1 MTAMLVPKQGSVTV
15 PVSVAVTKRK
25 TSKKPGRRARKAG
38 STRPKMTKVAK
49 KAAKRAAPKK
59 VVVRKRRRLSF
70 IQKHVRQCRV
80 CKSDHKEEIETRFMA
95 GESPTAIA
103 DDPKIKVSRDSIEAH
118 IRAYKLRDKR
128 TIRVLKLA
136 DYIIDRADL
145 HRREITDPVLVA
157 AMNIK
162 ARSQVVEPLDRSEYT
177 RTAQLLKR
185 AEGFQL
191 LGLPVPSWI
200 TKELKEKGKTDDIGS
215 DFTTD

>member
-1 MTAMLVPKQGSVTV
+1 M

-25 TSKKPGRRARKAG
+25 TPRKPGRKARKAG
-38 STRPKMTKVAK
+38 STRPKTTKAAK

-59 VVVRKRRRLSF
+59 VVVRKKGKPSF
-70 IQKHVRQCRV
+70 LKMHVSRCRV
-80 CKSDHKEEIETRFMA
+80 CRSPNKEQIEERFMA

-103 DDPKIKVSRDSIEAH
+103 DDSKIEVSRDSIEAH

-215 DFTTD
+215 DFTTG